1 MTVGGLWQA
10 PAMGRLS
17 QFDADGL
24 ARLLGRQSGVISRG
38 QALACAMTQPA
49 IRHRIRPD
57 GPWQML
63 LPGIYLSNQGVP
75 TTKQK
80 VTAAYLY
87 AEKAIAST
95 PDRFGARHPCV
106 RRWPRWP
113 MAFGRV
119 QRGICTR

>member
-1 MTVGGLWQA
+1 
-10 PAMGRLS
+10 MGRLS

-24 ARLLGRQSGVISRG
+24 ARLLGRQSGLISRG

-95 PDRFGARHPCV
+95 PDHSGLGTPACGAGRGG
-106 RRWPRWP
+106 RWRS
-113 MAFGRV
+113 V
-119 QRGICTR
+119 ECRGGSARADQTRTTAGADV